1 MHGSSTGSSRPTL
14 VIKCGGRS
22 VSTPRR
28 MRKIA
33 AAVVKHAKDHAVVVV
48 VSAMGKTT
56 DKLIRL
62 AEQVHSGASQAE
74 KEAVAAP
81 GEDIAAQALALAIKA
96 EGGQVRAL
104 NTHQFQPLA
113 YEDGRLRGRLHQIRG
128 AELIQRRLAQG
139 EIVVVPGYKGVT
151 DEGEI
156 VTLGRGASDLL
167 ASALAVTLKAIL
179 ARYWKDV
186 PGLYP
191 VNPKWVTGA
200 WTYDRLTYAEAREL
214 AAEGVLMERCIDVA
228 ESHLVPLLVE
238 LAPSISGRRT
248 GGTWIGP
255 ASPIDELEPL
265 PSDFVALTT
274 QEDCALVEVAG
285 VPNRRGW
292 AARVFE
298 AVEGIVLGNVV
309 QGPGRRRATI
319 AFTVANEDL
328 SMALML
334 TRKRLKRVRGAT
346 VHGRTGF
353 AGITLTDRKMRKGR
367 GYMKRISR
375 AVRDGGANIELI
387 SAPAEKIYVT
397 VVARHLRRAAQATA
411 VEFGMVGKSRRKA
424 A

>member
-1 MHGSSTGSSRPTL
+1 MQDSSQSSARPTM

-22 VSTPRR
+22 VSTPQR

-33 AAVVKHAKDHAVVVV
+33 AAVVKHTKDYAVIVV
-48 VSAMGKTT
+48 VSAMGDTT

-62 AEQVHSGASQAE
+62 AEQIHPGASKVE
-74 KEAVAAP
+74 KEKVSAP

-96 EGGQVRAL
+96 EGAQVRAL

-113 YEDGRLRGRLHQIRG
+113 HPDGRLRQIRG
-128 AELIQRRLAQG
+128 AELVQHYLAQG

-167 ASALAVTLKAIL
+167 ASALAGTLKAVLI
-179 ARYWKDV
+179 RPWKDV

-200 WTYDRLTYAEAREL
+200 TPYDRLTYAEAREL

-238 LAPSISGRRT
+238 LAPSIPGRRT

-255 ASPIDELEPL
+255 ASQIDELEPL
-265 PSDFVALTT
+265 PSQFVALTV

-285 VPNRRGW
+285 VPNRKGW

-298 AVEGIVLGNVV
+298 AVEDIVLGNVV
-309 QGPGRRRATI
+309 QGPGRRTATI
-319 AFTVANEDL
+319 AFTVASADL
-328 SMALML
+328 ATALML
-334 TRKRLKRVRGAT
+334 TRKRLKRVRGAA
-346 VHGRTGF
+346 VHGRTGLV
-353 AGITLTDRKMRKGR
+353 GLTLTDRRMRKGR

-375 AVRDGGANIELI
+375 ALRNAGVNIELI
-387 SAPAEKIYVT
+387 SAPAEKIHVT
-397 VVARHLRRAAQATA
+397 VEFRHLRRAAQAIA
-411 VEFGMVGKSRRKA
+411 VEFGMVANTKNRKA
-424 A
+424 V